1 VKYHLKTNVTY
12 AYELRDE
19 GAYGFILP
27 ADQIMDTVMETFD
40 SVVTILK
47 EAQLKGIA

>member
-1 VKYHLKTNVTY
+1 VTY

-19 GAYGFILP
+19 GNNGFSLP
-27 ADQIMDTVMETFD
+27 ANQIIDNSIETFA

-47 EAQLKGIA
+47 ESKVRGII